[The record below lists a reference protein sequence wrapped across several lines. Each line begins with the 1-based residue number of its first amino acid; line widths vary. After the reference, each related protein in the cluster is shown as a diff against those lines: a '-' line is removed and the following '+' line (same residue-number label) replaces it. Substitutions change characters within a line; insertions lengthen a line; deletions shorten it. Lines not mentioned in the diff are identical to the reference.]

1 MDIYGALLTEKQRT
15 FMRLHFEDDLSF
27 GEIAKEYG
35 VSRQAIHDAVKHAE
49 KSLEDYESKLGLL
62 GKAKRSGAGGPASSR
77 AEQILEA
84 LTKRLRSAGVIY
96 NSDWIQTEIRR
107 ALDALSDADAP
118 LEDED
123 DSDV

>member
-62 GKAKRSGAGGPASSR
+62 GKSRRGGTGGPGGSK
-77 AEQILEA
+77 AEEILEA
-84 LTKRLRSAGVIY
+84 LTKKLRSAGVIY
-96 NSDWIQTEIRR
+96 NSDWIQAEIRR
-107 ALDALSDADAP
+107 VIDTLRDADESP
-118 LEDED
+118 EGEDET
-123 DSDV
+123 DV

>member
-1 MDIYGALLTEKQRT
+1 MDIYGALLTDKQRT

-62 GKAKRSGAGGPASSR
+62 GKSKRAGGEGRGSSR
-77 AEQILEA
+77 AEEILDA

-96 NSDWIQTEIRR
+96 NSDWIQAEVRR
-107 ALDALSDADAP
+107 AIDTLHEADAP
-118 LEDED
+118 PESEDE
-123 DSDV
+123 SDV